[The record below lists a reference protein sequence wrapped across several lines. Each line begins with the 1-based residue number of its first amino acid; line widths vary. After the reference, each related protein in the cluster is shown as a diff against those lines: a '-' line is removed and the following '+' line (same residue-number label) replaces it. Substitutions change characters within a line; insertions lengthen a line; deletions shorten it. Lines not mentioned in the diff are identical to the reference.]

1 MASDRMRVH
10 DIGEWGDVLVE
21 LLDELHVLRTQ
32 RGRDLRIRGLL
43 APCDELPVRMPLR
56 RRGPDLDGRRRRPR
70 QPRPVRGVGLRGVDT
85 ISITDPC
92 LFVTTADDKD
102 DRSTIARM
110 DRPQAS
116 QGIFT
121 LDNPDPGRLEVLG
134 RWSYAS
140 CLENHVQLVIRDRKA
155 VK

>member
-1 MASDRMRVH
+1 MF
-10 DIGEWGDVLVE
+10 
-21 LLDELHVLRTQ
+21 LRF
-32 RGRDLRIRGLL
+32 REGF
-43 APCDELPVRMPLR
+43 
-56 RRGPDLDGRRRRPR
+56 PDLAWIEIPDPHIRKTHIRSSEHKVGEDDG
-70 QPRPVRGVGLRGVDT
+70 GVGLRGVDT